1 MAHSSNN
8 IWVHLVFC
16 TKYRADII
24 SPELEVKLYQ
34 EIRHQFVKLG
44 CRVLNINGY
53 TDHVHVLFLQSP
65 EHSIREIARRVKG
78 GSSHAIKRNEQLSPY
93 FSWATGYYTNSVS
106 EQHLDTISRYIDK
119 QKEHHAGRR

>member
-8 IWVHLVFC
+8 IWVHMVFC
-16 TKYRADII
+16 TKYRANII

-78 GSSHAIKRNEQLSPY
+78 ASSYAIKRDKQLSGY

-106 EQHLDTISRYIDK
+106 EQHLDTISHYIDK
-119 QKEHHAGRR
+119 QKEHHTRR